1 MKWFKSHTFWKIF
14 TINVLLICTVLTLM
28 FIVSRVMLPNISQDQ
43 YRQVTDKTVKR
54 MKEQINVVIK
64 DIWSLGDEVQQN
76 PIFYRMMN
84 KK

>member
-54 MKEQINVVIK
+54 MKEQINIVIK
-64 DIWSLGDEVQQN
+64 DIWSLGDEVQQD
-76 PIFYRMMN
+76 PIFYQMMN
-84 KK
+84 KR

>member
-14 TINVLLICTVLTLM
+14 MINVLLICTVLTLM

-64 DIWSLGDEVQQN
+64 DIWSLGDEVQQD
-76 PIFYRMMN
+76 PIF
-84 KK
+84 